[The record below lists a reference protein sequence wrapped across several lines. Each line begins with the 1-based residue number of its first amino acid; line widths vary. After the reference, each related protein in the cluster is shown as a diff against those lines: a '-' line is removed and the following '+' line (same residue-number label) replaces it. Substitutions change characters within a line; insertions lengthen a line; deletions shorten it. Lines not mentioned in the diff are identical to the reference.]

1 MSIFKKQFVVF
12 LCLAGAILLMSCG
25 HSAGDKTDQP
35 AEDPAGETESAPASE
50 PRLYSDQ
57 MEYWLP
63 EKEESVEVRFYLT
76 VPNGIQNPILYDQD
90 GTEAGVFEMTG
101 EGSAA
106 DADKPADYSAILAID
121 EVGSYQYYCTYTDE
135 KGEEVQLPS
144 ISVQVLESFPDVYYD
159 SEYESSEGIAELCAS
174 EKYQNAEYDL
184 RKQMVLEYLEELSK
198 GDYKKGEKYVNPD
211 SVQYSAATDSITF
224 KEAAGSI
231 CFVELTDP
239 EPNTNTE
246 SVPSSLPDAP
256 LTQEKVDA
264 YIASYDFASEKSQ
277 KVQGKIVFF
286 ASLDSGTD
294 LSHDML
300 AAEINDKTGA
310 NCVWIQSTLENLRY
324 DLAGNIMNIIE
335 LHGKLMERDSVVRP
349 IMQVNEQVRNAANDS
364 ALKEDLQNKRVIK
377 AEKGYYVMPEFFE
390 HYYRSEKRLDNSI
403 THIGSCF
410 GLGSGDNKNERLAKA
425 FLNCGSD
432 AVVAHTESV
441 YTDYDMF
448 LVTDILYNL
457 LNGAT
462 IRSALDVA
470 ESRNHDNDVD
480 FMINYS
486 NETLNHK
493 RARNYIIGD
502 ELATLPFSGDFEGM
516 PGPAVS
522 SDDGYYVPEEENRKI
537 VYYSKDKS
545 IKEEMDILLESEGE
559 RVLNMQFYDGKL
571 YVRGGKNFYIYD
583 PESDTV
589 KIAEELS
596 EGYFFGA
603 TEWMVY
609 GGNIYYIEGTN
620 FGSYSLKTADLDG
633 DRLDRIADIKHSN
646 ELPFTYAPVSFMI
659 YEDSVYYVNNTPEG
673 SQIWKAPLDGREQEL
688 IYTGKAGDTV
698 NLCDFNSDYIAVL
711 MYNYKLGSDVIALPL
726 KKGADQAIRIVE
738 GVNIASEGCV
748 RIYHGAVL
756 YTVFSDGLYSY
767 DLQSGKSQK
776 VTDQFDRS
784 FSIIDDYIYA
794 MLQEVKYMWYS
805 LK

>member
-35 AEDPAGETESAPASE
+35 AEDSAGETESAPASE

-57 MEYWLP
+57 LEYWLP

-90 GTEAGVFEMTG
+90 GTEAGKFEMTG
-101 EGSAA
+101 EESAA
-106 DADKPADYSAILAID
+106 DADKTANYSAVLAIG

-144 ISVQVLESFPDVYYD
+144 ISVQVLENFPDVYYD
-159 SEYESSEGIAELCAS
+159 SEYESSEGIAELCTS

-184 RKQMVLEYLEELSK
+184 RKKMVLEYLEELSK

-231 CFVELTDP
+231 CFVDLIDP

-256 LTQEKVDA
+256 LTQEKIDA

-277 KVQGKIVFF
+277 KVQGKIIFF
-286 ASLDSGTD
+286 ASLNPKMD

-310 NCVWIQSTLENLRY
+310 NCVWIQSTLENLRF

-335 LHGKLMERDSVVRP
+335 LHGNIMERDKVVRP
-349 IMQVNEQVRNAANDS
+349 MMKVNEQDRNAANDA
-364 ALKEDLQNKRVIK
+364 ALKEDLQNKRVFK
-377 AEKGYYVMPEFFE
+377 TTNGFLVTPEFFE
-390 HYYRSEKRLDNSI
+390 HYYRFENRLDNSI

-410 GLGSGDNKNERLAKA
+410 GLGEGDTKNERLANA

-441 YTDYDMF
+441 YTAYDLF

-462 IRSALDVA
+462 IRSALDAA

-486 NETLNHK
+486 KDALNHK

-502 ELATLPFSGDFEGM
+502 ELATLPFRGDFEGM

-583 PESDTV
+583 TGSDTV
-589 KIAEELS
+589 KNAEELS
-596 EGYFFGA
+596 GGYYFGA

-609 GGNIYYIEGTN
+609 GGNIYYIESTKY
-620 FGSYSLKTADLDG
+620 GSHSLKTADLDG
-633 DRLDRIADIKHSN
+633 DRLDKIVDIKYSG
-646 ELPFTYAPVSFMI
+646 ELPFTNSPISFIIYDDSLYYA
-659 YEDSVYYVNNTPEG
+659 NNTPKG
-673 SQIWKAPLDGREQEL
+673 SEIWKAPLDGGEQEL
-688 IYTGKAGDTV
+688 IYTGKAGYSI
-698 NLCDFNSDYIAVL
+698 NLCDYNSDYIAVL

-726 KKGADQAIRIVE
+726 KKRADQAIRIAE
-738 GVNIASEGCV
+738 GVNISSEECV
-748 RIYHGAVL
+748 KIYNGAVL

-794 MLQEVKYMWYS
+794 MLPEVKYMWYS